1 MSADNYAGMT
11 TERLLELFVA
21 AAKRFGGGRRLFN
34 MMNDMRASKPPGTPQ
49 QTPEQVKAADDVRA
63 LGAMLRK
70 RVSIPQA
77 RRLMEDDDPD
87 VRTCAAGQFG
97 SMDQE
102 WASSTWNALA
112 AGRPT
117 REVLADRA
125 RARRPPPAHP
135 TLKEMSDDALLGRFE
150 DAATRL
156 SATRFLDCIDEPDD
170 QEAKNRL
177 ICEGTDILCEVKA
190 RGLLDRLVPLLDSA
204 NDTVR
209 FRAAQGCLR
218 IAEPQAVAALE
229 AIAAKKN
236 FDDSIYASD
245 TLDEWRNGKS
255 LVDGL

>member
-70 RVSIPQA
+70 RISIPQA

-102 WASSTWNALA
+102 WAIRL
-112 AGRPT
+112 
-117 REVLADRA
+117 ERA
-125 RARRPPPAHP
+125 RRRPADPRSARRQGAARRPPPARP

-156 SATRFLDCIDEPDD
+156 SATRFLDCIDEPAD

-177 ICEGTDILCEVKA
+177 ICEGTDILSKS
-190 RGLLDRLVPLLDSA
+190 RLAACSIGWFRCSTAPTTLFA
-204 NDTVR
+204 FAPR
-209 FRAAQGCLR
+209 RAAC
-218 IAEPQAVAALE
+218 
-229 AIAAKKN
+229 
-236 FDDSIYASD
+236 ASPSRRRSPRSRPSPPRR
-245 TLDEWRNGKS
+245 TSTTAFMRATR
-255 LVDGL
+255 